1 MKLPHHLVDSPMFVF
16 ENSTEL
22 VAALGRDVSL
32 GDVSEIDRL
41 VKLGLPPIIS
51 RDALSVMLGVNPG
64 LIWSFE
70 KRPGRYYRQF
80 QIPKGG
86 GLRNI
91 SAPKV
96 GLKILQKWLSVHF
109 QNSFTP
115 QPHVFG
121 FVPGRSH
128 LQAAAVHCGARWVF
142 SVDIRNFFPSTN
154 LALVESALTRLG
166 YSPESAVFLAKF
178 LCLGG
183 GLAQGSPASPVVSN
197 IAFFDVDTALAKIA
211 HQYNARLSRYADDI
225 VFSGT
230 NDFPEALQAQIEQLF
245 GGLPWDLAPEK
256 TEKSFAPQR
265 LKVHGLLVHGDHIR
279 LTKGYRNRIRA
290 YAHLMVTGKIRDDD
304 QQRVRGHLMYARQV
318 STS

>member
-1 MKLPHHLVDSPMFVF
+1 MKLPHHLVESPLFVF
-16 ENSTEL
+16 ENSAEL
-22 VAALGRDVSL
+22 VAALGSDVSL

-64 LIWSFE
+64 LLWSFE

-86 GLRNI
+86 GFRNI

-128 LQAAAVHCGARWVF
+128 LQAAAVHCGAQWVF

-154 LALVESALTRLG
+154 VTLVESAIIRLG
-166 YSPESAVFLAKF
+166 YSPESAGFLAKF
-178 LCLGG
+178 LCLGP

-197 IAFFDVDTALAKIA
+197 IAFFHVDTSLAAIA
-211 HQYNARLSRYADDI
+211 HQYNAQLSRYADDI

-230 NDFPEALQAQIEQLF
+230 NDFPEALPAQIEQLF
-245 GGLPWDLAPEK
+245 EGLPWDLAPEK
-256 TEKSFAPQR
+256 TEKSLAPQR

-290 YAHLMVTGKIRDDD
+290 YEHLMATGKIRDDD
-304 QQRVRGHLMYARQV
+304 QKRVKGHLMYARQV
-318 STS
+318 STL